1 VRLSAERRL
10 SVAWVVV
17 VTITLIYLVIDG
29 SVDDSD
35 VMRAST
41 VASVAAIGLA
51 LVKVR
56 IVMRE
61 LMDVRH
67 APRILR
73 TVTDALVLT
82 MGVFLLGLRTT
93 RPARGIV
100 DELLTKGILAGTS
113 GDPNVVRLLP
123 PLVLEEAHVAKLAQA
138 LSEVKP

>member
-1 VRLSAERRL
+1 MHLSAERRL

-29 SVDDSD
+29 SVDDRD

-51 LVKVR
+51 LIKVR

-61 LMDVRH
+61 FMDVRY

-82 MGVFLLGLRTT
+82 MGVFLF
-93 RPARGIV
+93 
-100 DELLTKGILAGTS
+100 GTY
-113 GDPNVVRLLP
+113 
-123 PLVLEEAHVAKLAQA
+123 LVGRAIA
-138 LSEVKP
+138 

>member
-1 VRLSAERRL
+1 MRLSAERRL

-56 IVMRE
+56 NVMRE
-61 LMDVRH
+61 LM
-67 APRILR
+67 A
-73 TVTDALVLT
+73 TGKVLP
-82 MGVFLLGLRTT
+82 VIDRCY
-93 RPARGIV
+93 R
-100 DELLTKGILAGTS
+100 
-113 GDPNVVRLLP
+113 
-123 PLVLEEAHVAKLAQA
+123 
-138 LSEVKP
+138 LSEVPQAIAYLAGGHARGKVVITLPAMS

>member
-1 VRLSAERRL
+1 VHLSAERRL

-29 SVDDSD
+29 SVDDRD

-51 LVKVR
+51 LIKVR

-61 LMDVRH
+61 FMDVRY

-82 MGVFLLGLRTT
+82 MGVFLF
-93 RPARGIV
+93 
-100 DELLTKGILAGTS
+100 GTY
-113 GDPNVVRLLP
+113 
-123 PLVLEEAHVAKLAQA
+123 LVGRAIA
-138 LSEVKP
+138 

>member
-1 VRLSAERRL
+1 MHLSAERRL

-51 LVKVR
+51 LIKVR

-61 LMDVRH
+61 FMDVRY

-82 MGVFLLGLRTT
+82 MGVFLLGTY
-93 RPARGIV
+93 
-100 DELLTKGILAGTS
+100 
-113 GDPNVVRLLP
+113 
-123 PLVLEEAHVAKLAQA
+123 LVGRAIA
-138 LSEVKP
+138 

>member
-67 APRILR
+67 APKILR

-82 MGVFLLGLRTT
+82 MGVFLLGTY
-93 RPARGIV
+93 
-100 DELLTKGILAGTS
+100 
-113 GDPNVVRLLP
+113 
-123 PLVLEEAHVAKLAQA
+123 LVGRAIA
-138 LSEVKP
+138 

>member
-82 MGVFLLGLRTT
+82 MGVFLLATY
-93 RPARGIV
+93 
-100 DELLTKGILAGTS
+100 
-113 GDPNVVRLLP
+113 
-123 PLVLEEAHVAKLAQA
+123 LVGRAIA
-138 LSEVKP
+138 

>member
-17 VTITLIYLVIDG
+17 VSITLIYLVIDG

-51 LVKVR
+51 LIKVR

-61 LMDVRH
+61 FMDVRY

-82 MGVFLLGLRTT
+82 MGVFLF
-93 RPARGIV
+93 
-100 DELLTKGILAGTS
+100 GTY
-113 GDPNVVRLLP
+113 
-123 PLVLEEAHVAKLAQA
+123 LVGRAIA
-138 LSEVKP
+138 

>member
-1 VRLSAERRL
+1 VHLSAERRL

-51 LVKVR
+51 LIKVR

-61 LMDVRH
+61 FMDVRY

-82 MGVFLLGLRTT
+82 MGVFLF
-93 RPARGIV
+93 
-100 DELLTKGILAGTS
+100 GTY
-113 GDPNVVRLLP
+113 
-123 PLVLEEAHVAKLAQA
+123 LVGRAIA
-138 LSEVKP
+138 

>member
-82 MGVFLLGLRTT
+82 MGVFLLGTY
-93 RPARGIV
+93 
-100 DELLTKGILAGTS
+100 
-113 GDPNVVRLLP
+113 
-123 PLVLEEAHVAKLAQA
+123 LVGRAIA
-138 LSEVKP
+138 

>member
-1 VRLSAERRL
+1 MRLSAERRL

-17 VTITLIYLVIDG
+17 VAITLIYLVIDG

-51 LVKVR
+51 LIKVR

-61 LMDVRH
+61 FMDVRY

-82 MGVFLLGLRTT
+82 MGVFLLGTY
-93 RPARGIV
+93 
-100 DELLTKGILAGTS
+100 
-113 GDPNVVRLLP
+113 
-123 PLVLEEAHVAKLAQA
+123 LVGRAIA
-138 LSEVKP
+138 

>member
-1 VRLSAERRL
+1 VHLSAERLL

-51 LVKVR
+51 LIKVR

-61 LMDVRH
+61 FMDVRY

-82 MGVFLLGLRTT
+82 MGVFLF
-93 RPARGIV
+93 
-100 DELLTKGILAGTS
+100 GTY
-113 GDPNVVRLLP
+113 
-123 PLVLEEAHVAKLAQA
+123 LVGRAIA
-138 LSEVKP
+138 

>member
-1 VRLSAERRL
+1 MRLSAERRL

-61 LMDVRH
+61 FMDVRY

-82 MGVFLLGLRTT
+82 MGVFLLSTY
-93 RPARGIV
+93 
-100 DELLTKGILAGTS
+100 
-113 GDPNVVRLLP
+113 
-123 PLVLEEAHVAKLAQA
+123 LVGRAIA
-138 LSEVKP
+138 

>member
-1 VRLSAERRL
+1 VHLSAERRL

-51 LVKVR
+51 LIKVR

-61 LMDVRH
+61 FMDVRY

-82 MGVFLLGLRTT
+82 MGVFLLGTY
-93 RPARGIV
+93 
-100 DELLTKGILAGTS
+100 
-113 GDPNVVRLLP
+113 
-123 PLVLEEAHVAKLAQA
+123 LVGRAIA
-138 LSEVKP
+138 